1 MISAAHNCKVALE
14 LQACVGVPDLDALLL
29 FHCLGVTRE
38 IGMAFIS
45 LNHGFAERGT
55 VLLVF
60 RLSIK
65 LLFCFQNGGSD
76 WLLAADPDR
85 VCGAELWGLHLLG
98 SAMLCCEFV
107 ARRLYDEVKFSSHLP
122 LIVSCSAG
130 IGAPRFSRKE
140 ASQLK
145 KG

>member
-1 MISAAHNCKVALE
+1 M
-14 LQACVGVPDLDALLL
+14 
-29 FHCLGVTRE
+29 
-38 IGMAFIS
+38 
-45 LNHGFAERGT
+45 
-55 VLLVF
+55 LLVF

-65 LLFCFQNGGSD
+65 LLFCFQNGGSE

-98 SAMLCCEFV
+98 SAMLCREFV
-107 ARRLYDEVKFSSHLP
+107 ARRLCDEAKFLSHLP

-130 IGAPRFSRKE
+130 IGAPGFSRKE
-140 ASQLK
+140 ASQLE